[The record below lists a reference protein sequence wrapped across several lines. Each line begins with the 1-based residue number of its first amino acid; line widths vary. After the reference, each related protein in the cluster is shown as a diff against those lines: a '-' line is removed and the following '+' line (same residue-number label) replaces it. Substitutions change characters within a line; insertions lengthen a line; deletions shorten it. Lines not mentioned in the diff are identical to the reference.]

1 MWSFILALFSI
12 VTAVSFV
19 FRQFTFW
26 KRLGFTEIRPT
37 VIVGN
42 LKAVAKGEASFGLAI
57 YDLYK
62 QSNAS
67 PFVGIYLFFRPA
79 LLINDIDLVKS
90 VLNSDFSHFHDRGV
104 YHNSQHDPLSG
115 GLFQLGGQE
124 WKNLRVKMTP
134 AFSSAKLK
142 NMFQTF
148 HTVASELERYITE
161 KAHNG
166 CEMEMKDLVSR
177 YIVDIVAR
185 TIFGIHDVNTIR
197 NPNHKFRDVGKSFTD
212 PNLINGFRNAGFFL
226 WPR

>member
-1 MWSFILALFSI
+1 MWSFVLALFSI
-12 VTAVSFV
+12 VTAVSLV

-26 KRLGFTEIRPT
+26 RRLGFTEIQPSL
-37 VIVGN
+37 IVGN
-42 LKAVAKGEASFGLAI
+42 CKAVAKGKASFGVAI

-90 VLNSDFSHFHDRGV
+90 VLNNDFSHFHDRGV
-104 YHNSQHDPLSG
+104 YHNAQHDPLSG

-148 HTVASELERYITE
+148 HTVAAELERFITE

-177 YIVDIVAR
+177 YIVDVVAN
-185 TIFGIHDVNTIR
+185 TIFGCEVNTIR

>member
-1 MWSFILALFSI
+1 MALFSI
-12 VTAVSFV
+12 VAVVSFI
-19 FRQFTFW
+19 FRQFTYW
-26 KRLGFTEIRPT
+26 RRLGFTEIQPSL
-37 VIVGN
+37 IVGN
-42 LKAVAKGEASFGLAI
+42 VKSVAKGKASFGLAI

-79 LLINDIDLVKS
+79 LLINDIDLVKT

-104 YHNSQHDPLSG
+104 YHNAQHDPLSG

-148 HTVASELERYITE
+148 HTVAAELERYISE
-161 KAHNG
+161 KAQNG
-166 CEMEMKDLVSR
+166 CELEMKDLLSR
-177 YIVDIVAR
+177 YIVDVVAR
-185 TIFGIHDVNTIR
+185 TIFGIDKVNTIR
-197 NPNHKFRDVGKSFTD
+197 NTNHKFRDVGKSFTD

-226 WPR
+226 WPG